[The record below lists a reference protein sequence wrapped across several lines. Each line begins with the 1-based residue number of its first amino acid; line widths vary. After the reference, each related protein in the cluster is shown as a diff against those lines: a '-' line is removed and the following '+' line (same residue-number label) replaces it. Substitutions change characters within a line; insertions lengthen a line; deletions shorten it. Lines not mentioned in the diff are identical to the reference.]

1 MSRFFEEIARAYLVL
16 KGVPFPFPFPFYFD
30 LIVYLQGPP
39 DISINTIL
47 TKYNSSSSGII
58 LILTFL
64 YFPRFRVQTR

>member
-16 KGVPFPFPFPFYFD
+16 KGVPFPFYFD

-64 YFPRFRVQTR
+64 YFPRFRVQTK

>member
-16 KGVPFPFPFPFYFD
+16 KKDVPFPFYFD

-39 DISINTIL
+39 DISININTY
-47 TKYNSSSSGII
+47 YNSSSSGII

-64 YFPRFRVQTR
+64 YFPQFRVQTR

>member
-16 KGVPFPFPFPFYFD
+16 KGVPFPFYFD

-47 TKYNSSSSGII
+47 SKYNSSSSGII

>member
-16 KGVPFPFPFPFYFD
+16 KGVPFPFYFD

>member
-16 KGVPFPFPFPFYFD
+16 KGVPFPFYFD

-58 LILTFL
+58 LMLTFL
-64 YFPRFRVQTR
+64 YFARFRVQTK